1 MNREYINATSP
12 CRVAQMPRC
21 GTKAVGRW
29 GAVVSVLGV
38 IAVMA
43 SGVDASGCAM
53 ASYETTSTDV
63 PPFADN
69 NFMVSSETSLSGVQT
84 MTLSNKSLA

>member
-1 MNREYINATSP
+1 MNREYISATSQ

-21 GTKAVGRW
+21 GTKAAGLW

-43 SGVDASGCAM
+43 SGVDASACAV
-53 ASYETTSTDV
+53 ASQI
-63 PPFADN
+63 
-69 NFMVSSETSLSGVQT
+69 SLG
-84 MTLSNKSLA
+84 AA